1 MRRST
6 RDCELAAP
14 LSIDEMVN
22 VCDIDCVRKKLKR
35 FVDCPN
41 SENMIGFPDFFWNV
55 SFKRL
60 NIFSVWGVIFS
71 IAN

>member
-1 MRRST
+1 
-6 RDCELAAP
+6 
-14 LSIDEMVN
+14 MVN

-41 SENMIGFPDFFWNV
+41 SENIIGFPDFFWNV